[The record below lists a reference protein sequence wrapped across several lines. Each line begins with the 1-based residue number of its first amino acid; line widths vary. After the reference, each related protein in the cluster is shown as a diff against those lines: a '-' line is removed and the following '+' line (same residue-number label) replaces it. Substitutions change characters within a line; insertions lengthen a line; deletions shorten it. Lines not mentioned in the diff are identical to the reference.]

1 MDQLILHHYPQSPVS
16 EKVRVGLGIKNIAWK
31 SVEIPRIPPKPDLM
45 PLTGGYRRTPV
56 LQSGAEVYCDSHCIL
71 REIERRFP
79 EPSYYQGSN
88 EGLVWALAA
97 WTDSG
102 LFDLAVKLVL
112 GGAVDQLPAD
122 FADDRGRLYFGP
134 SWDLKAFQLDQ
145 PHLAAQ
151 LRGQLAHL
159 DQLLAAGQ
167 SFVLGDRPGLAD
179 ALTYYLVWFLRGR
192 WQPGPDLLAGFPR
205 IEAWEVR
212 VQALGHGRPSEMTS
226 ATALEIAR
234 DAEPTTP
241 ASVDPADPQGL
252 QPGQEVTVEPDG
264 DGGDPAVTGRLHV
277 LEKHSVAILR
287 SDERIGRVC
296 VHFPR
301 VGYRVSAI

>member
-88 EGLVWALAA
+88 EGLVWGLAA

-122 FADDRGRLYFGP
+122 FAEDRGRLYFGP
-134 SWDLKAFQLDQ
+134 SWDLEAFQLDQ

-159 DQLLAAGQ
+159 DQLLAVGRR
-167 SFVLGDRPGLAD
+167 FMLGDQPGLAD
-179 ALTYYLVWFLRGR
+179 ALAYYLVWFLRGR
-192 WQPGPDLLAGFPR
+192 WQPGPTLLAEFPR
-205 IEAWEVR
+205 IEAWETR
-212 VQALGHGRPSEMTS
+212 VQALGHGRPREMT
-226 ATALEIAR
+226 ATTALEIAR
-234 DAEPTTP
+234 DAEPATA

-252 QPGQEVTVEPDG
+252 RPGQEVTIKPDG

-277 LEKHSVAILR
+277 LEKDSVAILR

-301 VGYRVSAI
+301 AGYRVSAL